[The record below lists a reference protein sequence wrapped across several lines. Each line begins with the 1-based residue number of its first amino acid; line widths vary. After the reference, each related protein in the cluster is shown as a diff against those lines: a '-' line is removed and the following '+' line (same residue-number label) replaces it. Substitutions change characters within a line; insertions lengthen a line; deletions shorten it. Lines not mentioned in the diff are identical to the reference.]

1 VTYLIDGY
9 NLLHAVGWATRKMPS
24 GTLEAARRR
33 LLDWLAD
40 SIPLK
45 SGAVVF
51 RVVFDAQKG
60 TAPSVGQSHRGVR
73 VQFAYRRTA
82 DDLIEE
88 LLDAEPT
95 PGGVTVV
102 SNDGRLHEAAHRQ
115 HRLDLPG
122 IRRLADRGGAGH
134 ARLAAPPTTGE
145 ARRPRPRRR
154 GGGAPAGVRKAQAAV
169 TDRTA
174 STLVLSLRHEQ
185 SFA

>member
-9 NLLHAVGWATRKMPS
+9 NLLHAVGWASRRMPA
-24 GTLEAARRR
+24 GALEAARRK

-40 SIPLK
+40 AGRLK
-45 SGAVVF
+45 SGAAVF

-102 SNDGRLHEAAHRQ
+102 SNDGRLREAARRAGNRGWTCQEFVDCLIEAERAAPGSPQ
-115 HRLDLPG
+115 HR
-122 IRRLADRGGAGH
+122 
-134 ARLAAPPTTGE
+134 PPEKPDG
-145 ARRPRPRRR
+145 P
-154 GGGAPAGVRKAQAAV
+154 APADEAA
-169 TDRTA
+169 A
-174 STLVLSLRHEQ
+174 LLRAFE
-185 SFA
+185 APKPR